1 MLLNNKQKNF
11 RGNYEDYLPLWAKIS
26 FNQLALYGTHIGHSI
41 KNLTPYSAWMVLGSR
56 QGLCLINMFK
66 FVYMFRGGLFIIQ
79 ALVRRRS
86 PIWFVNLDQSSQSI
100 IKSAAKEC
108 GEYWIN
114 ENWIHGLLTN
124 FHRITKAARNTM
136 KAPRIM
142 WTNRQHNLTRNFR
155 NWSLTRYTWP
165 RAVFVSNVLLSY
177 DVCQEAMNLRIP
189 TIGIADTN
197 SPQKYVNIIVPGNDE
212 SFSSV
217 GFYNNLMGMFVLYN
231 KFSMI
236 NLWYMN
242 KLSSI
247 KPNLL
252 NNIKNT
258 IFNVQ
263 NYSSLFANYTNQTR
277 VNLNEFVFTSPVSNI
292 KYGMLHHYQDI
303 WKKRGVQRM
312 YNLSTSSKFS
322 NKNLFDVNYFY
333 NKNQI
338 QLYTLKN
345 IYIYHKKWT
354 NVFKL
359 ARRNRKLKVRSNIK
373 KSAKLYKDAWYFL
386 QSGKPHHSRILR
398 NQSFNLWKLD
408 THSTETDIQQ
418 NITQIYRRYFKKI
431 YLFPKSQVYIQRKFT
446 IYNLLSTWFLV
457 QFSCKRVLFSSFFHN
472 FNNKLTSSIKQ
483 KRAQLKK
490 LQNITIRKIKKS
502 SYNNNIMIN
511 TGDVNNDNMGE
522 MEDNSLSNQEDQI
535 YSWSKLPQNMWYLKV
550 MGLRHSIKKNTF
562 LLGKIVK
569 PVRVFNT
576 SNKLSTNE
584 LLDQQTKDIV
594 LNHQKSTVHGCIK
607 YVYNEWITASDV
619 SKTNSANLNSYY
631 YYNNNIFLF
640 KPLSSFIY
648 PNTFIGIRVN
658 YIE

>member
-1 MLLNNKQKNF
+1 MLLNKQQKNF

-100 IKSAAKEC
+100 IKSSAQEC
-108 GEYWIN
+108 GEYWVN

-136 KAPRIM
+136 KTPRIM
-142 WTNRQHNLTRNFR
+142 WTNRQHHLTQNFR

-177 DVCQEAMNLRIP
+177 DICQEAMNLRIP

-217 GFYNNLMGMFVLYN
+217 GFYNNLMSMFILYN

-236 NLWYMN
+236 NLWYIN

-258 IFNVQ
+258 VFNIQ
-263 NYSSLFANYTNQTR
+263 RYSELFINQTQ

-292 KYGMLHHYQDI
+292 KYGMLNHYQDI
-303 WKKRGVQRM
+303 WKKRGIQRM
-312 YNLSTSSKFS
+312 YNLFTSSKFS
-322 NKNLFDVNYFY
+322 NKNLLFDVNSFY
-333 NKNQI
+333 NTNQI

-345 IYIYHKKWT
+345 IYTYYKKWT
-354 NVFKL
+354 NVFKI
-359 ARRNRKLKVRSNIK
+359 NRKNRRLKVRLNTK
-373 KSAKLYKDAWYFL
+373 KNPKLYKDAWHFL
-386 QSGKPHHSRILR
+386 KSGKSHHARILR

-408 THSTETDIQQ
+408 IHSSEPEIQQ
-418 NITQIYRRYFKKI
+418 NVTQIYRRYFKKI
-431 YLFPKSQVYIQRKFT
+431 YLFPKSQVYINRKSGV
-446 IYNLLSTWFLV
+446 YNLLSTWFFV
-457 QFSCKRVLFSSFFHN
+457 QFSTKRVLFSSFFHKSH
-472 FNNKLTSSIKQ
+472 NKLTGSIKQ

-490 LQNITIRKIKKS
+490 LQNTEMRKMKKS
-502 SYNNNIMIN
+502 NYVNNIIN
-511 TGDVNNDNMGE
+511 NTSIISTEEENGNNVDPE
-522 MEDNSLSNQEDQI
+522 ILFDQIKGI
-535 YSWSKLPQNMWYLKV
+535 YSWSNSSQNIWYLKV
-550 MGLRHSIKKNTF
+550 MGLRHSIKKNTI
-562 LLGKIVK
+562 LSGKIVT
-569 PVRVFNT
+569 PLNVS
-576 SNKLSTNE
+576 SNILTDKSSDQETKHLSVN
-584 LLDQQTKDIV
+584 LPI
-594 LNHQKSTVHGCIK
+594 NHNCCIK
-607 YVYNEWITASDV
+607 YVYNEWVITTDI
-619 SKTNSANLNSYY
+619 SKTNNSNLNSYY
-631 YYNNNIFLF
+631 YYYNNIVLF
-640 KPLSSFIY
+640 KPLSSHIY
-648 PNTFIGIRVN
+648 INSFTGVRVN

>member
-1 MLLNNKQKNF
+1 MLLNKQQKNF

-100 IKSAAKEC
+100 IQSAAKEC

-124 FHRITKAARNTM
+124 FHRITRAARNTM

-142 WTNRQHNLTRNFR
+142 WTNRQYNLTQNFR

-165 RAVFVSNVLLSY
+165 RAVFVSNVLFSY

-217 GFYNNLMGMFVLYN
+217 GFYNNLMGMFILYN

-236 NLWYMN
+236 NLWYIN
-242 KLSSI
+242 KLSGV

-258 IFNVQ
+258 VFNIR
-263 NYSSLFANYTNQTR
+263 NYSNLFTNQTR

-292 KYGMLHHYQDI
+292 KYAMLNHYQDI

-322 NKNLFDVNYFY
+322 NKNLLFDINSFY
-333 NKNQI
+333 NTNQI

-345 IYIYHKKWT
+345 IYISYKKWT
-354 NVFKL
+354 NVFKMGRKN
-359 ARRNRKLKVRSNIK
+359 RRLKVRLNTK
-373 KSAKLYKDAWYFL
+373 KIPKLYKHARYFL
-386 QSGKPHHSRILR
+386 KSGIPNNSRILR
-398 NQSFNLWKLD
+398 NQSFNLWKSD
-408 THSTETDIQQ
+408 VYSVEPEIQQ
-418 NITQIYRRYFKKI
+418 NITQIYKRYFKKI
-431 YLFPKSQVYIQRKFT
+431 YLFPKSQVYIDRK
-446 IYNLLSTWFLV
+446 INVYNLLSTWFFV
-457 QFSCKRVLFSSFFHN
+457 QFSSKRILFSSFFHR
-472 FNNKLTSSIKQ
+472 FTHQLTGSIKQ
-483 KRAQLKK
+483 KRVQLKK
-490 LQNITIRKIKKS
+490 LQNTEMRKIKKS
-502 SYNNNIMIN
+502 NYTNNIIN
-511 TGDVNNDNMGE
+511 NTHTHNIDDDSSVDADTDTLFDEYN
-522 MEDNSLSNQEDQI
+522 QI
-535 YSWSKLPQNMWYLKV
+535 YPWSNLPQNMWYLKI

-562 LLGKIVK
+562 LSGKFIK
-569 PVRVFNT
+569 PLRILNVSPSKEF
-576 SNKLSTNE
+576 
-584 LLDQQTKDIV
+584 LDQE
-594 LNHQKSTVHGCIK
+594 VHDLVVYQQPLVYNGCIK
-607 YVYNEWITASDV
+607 YVYNEWINSSYV
-619 SKTNSANLNSYY
+619 SKTNNSNFSSYYY
-631 YYNNNIFLF
+631 YYNNATLF
-640 KPLSSFIY
+640 KPLSSYIY
-648 PNTFIGIRVN
+648 INTFAGTRLN